1 MNPILILEGAIAAGN
16 MVHKLASDFG
26 LLDGDEKKQAANLV
40 RSELERNISVLQN
53 IVAGKDMTEAD
64 LVPPKGIDELLTDA
78 GLDAVVERN
87 KHLHEDG
94 ESEL

>member
-1 MNPILILEGAIAAGN
+1 MNPILILQGVIMAGN
-16 MVHKLASDFG
+16 LVNKLANDFN
-26 LLDGDEKKQAANLV
+26 LLEGDEKKKAADLA

-53 IVAGKDMTEAD
+53 IVAGNDMTEAD

-87 KHLHEDG
+87 RHLHEG
-94 ESEL
+94 